1 MKSSTLKFLIDS
13 IAFVAFVLLASTG
26 LLMRYVLPPGSGRFR
41 ALWGMDRHEWGQVH
55 FWIAVAMLAAIALHL
70 VLNWKWVVCM
80 VRGQRPEG
88 SGLRVALA
96 FAGLAGLVVLAAAPF
111 FGEVEPGGEPPH
123 RLRATATAD
132 DSAGPAALP
141 PGGAPHRG
149 HGAGAGEG
157 EGPAIDG
164 SMTLA
169 EVERLTGVPAA
180 VVLRE
185 LGLPEDLPR
194 DENLGRLRHAHGF
207 EMRDVREAVRKHLG
221 GG

>member
-1 MKSSTLKFLIDS
+1 MKSATLKFLIDS

-41 ALWGMDRHEWGQVH
+41 ALWGMDRHEWGQLH
-55 FWIAVAMLAAIALHL
+55 FWIAVVMLAAIALHL

-80 VRGQRPEG
+80 VRGQQPQG
-88 SGLRVALA
+88 AWPRVTLALV
-96 FAGLAGLVVLAAAPF
+96 GLAALVALAAAPF
-111 FGEVEPGGEPPH
+111 FGDVEQTGQAPH
-123 RLRATATAD
+123 RSESATPSG
-132 DSAGPAALP
+132 DSAEPAAP
-141 PGGAPHRG
+141 PPADAPHRG

-157 EGPAIDG
+157 AGPAIDG

-169 EVERLTGVPAA
+169 DVERLTGVPAA

-194 DENLGRLRHAHGF
+194 DENLGRLRRAHGF
-207 EMRDVREAVRKHLG
+207 EMDDVRAAVRKHLG
-221 GG
+221 TR

>member
-26 LLMRYVLPPGSGRFR
+26 LLMRFVLPPGSGRFR
-41 ALWGMDRHEWGQVH
+41 ALWGMDRHEWGQLH
-55 FWIAVAMLAAIALHL
+55 FWIAVTMLAAIALHL

-80 VRGQRPEG
+80 VRGQRPRG
-88 SGLRVALA
+88 AGLRVALA
-96 FAGLAGLVVLAAAPF
+96 VAGLAAVVALAAAPF
-111 FGEVEPGGEPPH
+111 FGRVEQAGEPPH
-123 RLRATATAD
+123 RLRVAEAGG
-132 DSAGPAALP
+132 DSADLAGPPAAD
-141 PGGAPHRG
+141 APHRG
-149 HGAGAGEG
+149 RGAGAGEG

-169 EVERLTGVPAA
+169 AVERLTGVPAA

-194 DENLGRLRHAHGF
+194 DENLGRLRRAHGF
-207 EMRDVREAVRKHLG
+207 EMQDVREAVRKHLG
-221 GG
+221 ER